1 MSLVCYDSSDSSDNE
16 TELQPKKSLNKLLT
30 FPTYESDE
38 DDDNH
43 FNKILKK
50 TKKQT
55 ILKNTNTKSGLT
67 DLLPKPKIQIISK
80 SILKSLIP
88 PKVKTTTTTT
98 TKQEVPQDEVPFFS
112 FIDKTDVP
120 LVPVPV
126 PEAQTEVPKK
136 FGYGK
141 YTLEPIDIQTPQLT
155 TSPTEATGTMDNPEL
170 ELIMTGLKRKRPII
184 MENIIEINQSDLL
197 GDVEI
202 SQSKR
207 LTEEADYMAQIPS
220 AKFSGQE
227 KRKHQMTYL
236 AYQAKERELELK
248 NQWSANRA
256 SKRETRKKY
265 GF

>member
-1 MSLVCYDSSDSSDNE
+1 MSLVCYDSSDSSENE
-16 TELQPKKSLNKLLT
+16 TELKPKKNLNKLLT
-30 FPTYESDE
+30 LPTYESDE
-38 DDDNH
+38 EDEKY
-43 FNKILKK
+43 FNKILKN

-67 DLLPKPKIQIISK
+67 SLLPKPKIQSISN
-80 SILKSLIP
+80 SSLKSLIP
-88 PKVKTTTTTT
+88 PKVKTTTTT
-98 TKQEVPQDEVPFFS
+98 KQETVQDDVPFFS
-112 FIDKTDVP
+112 FIDQTEVP

-126 PEAQTEVPKK
+126 PVPETQTEVAKK

-141 YTLEPIDIQTPQLT
+141 YTLQPIDTQTPQLT
-155 TSPTEATGTMDNPEL
+155 NPIEATGTMDTPEL
-170 ELIMTGLKRKRPII
+170 EQLITSLKRKRPIV
-184 MENIIEINQSDLL
+184 MENIIDINQSDLL

-220 AKFSGQE
+220 SKFSGQE

-248 NQWSANRA
+248 NQWAANRA